1 MSQPSNNRKRSCSGT
16 VVTRTPD
23 NMPPPPPLVAT
34 ATNQVSLLQPI
45 TFGIFSAS
53 QRSDVVQVK
62 IVDDP
67 CYVAPPTTSLFD
79 NFQSNPFQTS
89 GVSGPIYVPPR
100 NRGNSASSDKP
111 VVINDLFSLAELEST
126 FNETQ
131 RNPISIPDPP
141 PRKQIQRFPKQ
152 QPQRNSHGV
161 QNPNGGAPN
170 LAQNRESTSSES
182 EDESSNKFLLNNAE
196 ELGVPQTCGD
206 DHERALFTHEI
217 LTSMFTE
224 SCQLSEKS
232 PKQKP
237 KKKRR
242 HQAVNSSHNRENSP
256 KMRTAN
262 QIVETATENMFGSR
276 EVPCREIP
284 STKMTTG
291 SSQSLNSF
299 ASHFSDYDEDF
310 TTPPR
315 QQRHPVTNIYAD
327 QLGEFPNSVGNPLN
341 QQDNDKRNLQR
352 R

>member
-1 MSQPSNNRKRSCSGT
+1 MSQPTNNRKRSCSGT
-16 VVTRTPD
+16 AVTRTPD
-23 NMPPPPPLVAT
+23 NIPPPPPLVAT
-34 ATNQVSLLQPI
+34 VTNQVSLVQPI
-45 TFGIFSAS
+45 TFGIFSS
-53 QRSDVVQVK
+53 NQRSDAVQVK

-67 CYVAPPTTSLFD
+67 CYVAPPTTSLFE
-79 NFQSNPFQTS
+79 NFQSNPFQTNR
-89 GVSGPIYVPPR
+89 VSGPTYVPPH
-100 NRGNSASSDKP
+100 NRGNSAASDKP
-111 VVINDLFSLAELEST
+111 IVINDLFSLAELEST

-131 RNPISIPDPP
+131 RNPITIPDPP
-141 PRKQIQRFPKQ
+141 PPRQIQRFPKQ

-161 QNPNGGAPN
+161 QNTNTAPQ
-170 LAQNRESTSSES
+170 LAQNRENPSSES

-196 ELGVPQTCGD
+196 ELRVSQTCGD
-206 DHERALFTHEI
+206 DHERSLFCHEI
-217 LTSMFTE
+217 LTSMFTQA
-224 SCQLSEKS
+224 CQLQEEKS

-242 HQAVNSSHNRENSP
+242 HQAVNSSLNREIP
-256 KMRTAN
+256 VKMRTN

-310 TTPPR
+310 TPPR
-315 QQRHPVTNIYAD
+315 HQVTNIFTHD
-327 QLGEFPNSVGNPLN
+327 QLPEFPSSVGNPLN